1 MKFRSILRNPVASK
15 IGALVALTGILGIM
29 LLLTDRIL
37 WESLS
42 SLHAYVLILF
52 VIVDFVVAGYV
63 LLKGG
68 KMALTVAT
76 LWSGLRVII
85 QLANVSSA
93 TQMGLTYSQFA
104 DYLFDPFVLQEGNPP
119 GVPAVFLDLII
130 ICEVVVIL
138 VWLKARSSSKSA

>member
-1 MKFRSILRNPVASK
+1 
-15 IGALVALTGILGIM
+15 M

-37 WESLS
+37 WESLF

-63 LLKGG
+63 LIKGG

>member
-1 MKFRSILRNPVASK
+1 
-15 IGALVALTGILGIM
+15 M

-93 TQMGLTYSQFA
+93 TQMGLTYAQFA

-138 VWLKARSSSKSA
+138 VWLKASSSSKSA